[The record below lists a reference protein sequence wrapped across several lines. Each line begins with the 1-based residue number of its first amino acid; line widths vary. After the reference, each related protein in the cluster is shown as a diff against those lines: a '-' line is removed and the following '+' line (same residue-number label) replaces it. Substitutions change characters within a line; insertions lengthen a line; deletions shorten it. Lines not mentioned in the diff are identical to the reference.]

1 MVRGRIAGAPI
12 SWGVCEVEGWGLQ
25 MARERVLDEMR
36 QLGLAATEFGPEGW
50 LPDEPTAK
58 AAVLREHGLQA
69 VGGFLPV
76 VLHDEVTDPAPVFDA
91 FADACVAAGA
101 GVVVLAAATGVNG
114 YDARPELSEEQWTTL
129 CANLDALHD
138 RAQARG
144 LLAVLHPHVGTMV
157 ENGDE
162 VETVLERS
170 RVALC
175 VDTGHLMAAGVDP
188 VLLTKAHTDRVAHV
202 HLKDVDARLATDV
215 HEGRVTFSDAVRA
228 GLFRPLGQGDVDVAG
243 LVGLLEGH
251 GYDGWYVLEQ
261 DVMLDHEPEGEGPL
275 SDVRASLAYLEGITA

>member
-25 MARERVLDEMR
+25 LPRERVLGEMR
-36 QLGLAATEFGPEGW
+36 QVGLTATEFGPEGW
-50 LPDEPTAK
+50 LPGEPEAR
-58 AAVLREHGLQA
+58 AAALRAYGLEA

-76 VLHDEVTDPAPVFDA
+76 VLHDADTDPAAAFDE
-91 FADACVAAGA
+91 FAETCVAAGA

-114 YDARPELSEEQWTTL
+114 YDLRPELSDEQWATL
-129 CANLDALHD
+129 CENLDRLHD

-157 ENGDE
+157 EGAED
-162 VETVLERS
+162 VETVLTRS
-170 RVALC
+170 RIALC

-188 VLLTKAHTDRVAHV
+188 VALTKAHTSRVAHV
-202 HLKDVDARLATDV
+202 HLKDVDARLADDV
-215 HEGRVTFSDAVRA
+215 HEGRTPFSDAVRA

-243 LVGLLEGH
+243 LVGLLEQH
-251 GYDGWYVLEQ
+251 GYAGWYVLEQ
-261 DVMLDHEPEGEGPL
+261 DVMLDGAPQGEGPL
-275 SDVRASLAYLEGITA
+275 VDVRASLAYLEEVAS

>member
-1 MVRGRIAGAPI
+1 MRGRIAGAPI

-25 MARERVLDEMR
+25 LSRERVLDEMR
-36 QLGLAATEFGPEGW
+36 EVGLEATEFGPEGW
-50 LPDEPTAK
+50 LPDDPVAK

-76 VLHDEVTDPAPVFDA
+76 VLHDADSDPTAAFDA

-114 YDARPELSEEQWTTL
+114 YDARPELGEAQWATL
-129 CANLDALHD
+129 CARLDALHD

-144 LLAVLHPHVGTMV
+144 LVAALHPHVGTMV
-157 ENGDE
+157 EGAEE
-162 VETVLERS
+162 VETVLTRS
-170 RVALC
+170 RVSLC
-175 VDTGHLMAAGVDP
+175 VDTGHLMAAGADP
-188 VLLTKAHTDRVAHV
+188 VLLTKEHPDRIAHV
-202 HLKDVDARLATDV
+202 HLKDVDAQLASDV
-215 HEGRVTFSDAVRA
+215 HEGRSTFSDAVRA

-243 LVGLLEGH
+243 LVGLLETH

-275 SDVRASLAYLEGITA
+275 GDVRASLTYLEGVAP